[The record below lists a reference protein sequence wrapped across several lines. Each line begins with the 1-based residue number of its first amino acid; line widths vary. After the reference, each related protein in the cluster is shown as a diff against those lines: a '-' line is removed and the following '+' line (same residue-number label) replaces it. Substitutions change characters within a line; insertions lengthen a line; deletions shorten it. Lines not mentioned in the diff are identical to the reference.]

1 MSARV
6 KRRLWRVIAA
16 IVLFVAAF
24 VTFRAITLP
33 QNLWYIELIVYACV
47 YAVAAYDVLIKAFR
61 GIFGGQVFDENLLM
75 TIATVGAFCV
85 REYPEAA
92 AVMLFYQVGELFQSI
107 AVGRSRKSIS
117 ELMDIR
123 PDTAVAIRDGE
134 RVTVS
139 PYEVAVGEIIE
150 VRAGE
155 RVALD
160 GVVVKGSGSIDTA
173 ALTGE
178 SMPVSVCEGS
188 PVLSGSI
195 NLSGVL
201 EIEVQKE
208 FSESTASKILDLV
221 ENAASKKA
229 KAENFITAFAKIY
242 TPVVVALAVLLAVVP
257 SVITG
262 NFGEW
267 IHRALMFLVVSCPCA
282 LVISVPLAFF
292 GGIGAASA
300 RGVLIK
306 GGNYLEL
313 LGKLDAVVFDK
324 TGTLTLGKFSVAGVY
339 PESRRNE
346 ILSAAAIAES
356 GSNHPI
362 ALSIVAAANDN
373 GLNVIASDKEL
384 SVNASDNGLNVIAS
398 ERSERGNPLHENIT
412 LTEIAGKGVE
422 ARADGKVILA
432 GNAELMAERGIE
444 FTECAQFGTL
454 VYVAVNGE
462 YLGVIVIADT
472 VKEDAPQ
479 VIASLKRD
487 GIRTVMLT
495 GDNFQT
501 ASAVAEKV
509 GIDEFSAS
517 LLPADKVEKL
527 EEIIARKSAKSVVA
541 FVGDGINDAPVLS
554 RADVGIAMGALGSD
568 SAIEAA
574 DVVLMHDGLGAI
586 SEAKT
591 VAKKTMS
598 IAAQNIAFA
607 LIVKVAVLVLSA
619 LGVTDMWLAI
629 FADVGVTVL
638 AVLNSVRIIAFG
650 KKNKKGDFAKN
661 FPKTQDKS
669 AI

>member
-160 GVVVKGSGSIDTA
+160 GIVVKGSGSIDTA

-313 LGKLDAVVFDK
+313 LGKLDTVVFDK

-373 GLNVIASDKEL
+373 GLNVI
-384 SVNASDNGLNVIAS
+384 ASDNGLNVIAS

-669 AI
+669 AV

>member
-24 VTFRAITLP
+24 VTFHAITLP

-188 PVLSGSI
+188 SVLSGSI

-208 FSESTASKILDLV
+208 FAESTASKILDLV

-313 LGKLDAVVFDK
+313 LGKLDTVVFDK

-339 PESRRNE
+339 PESRCNE

-362 ALSIVAAANDN
+362 ALSIVAAANELPVIASDN
-373 GLNVIASDKEL
+373 GLNVIANDDE
-384 SVNASDNGLNVIAS
+384 LNVIAS

-661 FPKTQDKS
+661 FAKTQDKS
-669 AI
+669 AV

>member
-160 GVVVKGSGSIDTA
+160 GIVVKGSGSIDTA

-208 FSESTASKILDLV
+208 FSETTASKILDLV

-313 LGKLDAVVFDK
+313 LGKLDTVVFDK

-373 GLNVIASDKEL
+373 GLNVI
-384 SVNASDNGLNVIAS
+384 ASDNGLNVIAS

-669 AI
+669 AV

>member
-373 GLNVIASDKEL
+373 GLNV
-384 SVNASDNGLNVIAS
+384 NASDNGLNVIAS
-398 ERSERGNPLHENIT
+398 ERSERGNLPHEDVTI
-412 LTEIAGKGVE
+412 TEIAGKGVE

-669 AI
+669 AV